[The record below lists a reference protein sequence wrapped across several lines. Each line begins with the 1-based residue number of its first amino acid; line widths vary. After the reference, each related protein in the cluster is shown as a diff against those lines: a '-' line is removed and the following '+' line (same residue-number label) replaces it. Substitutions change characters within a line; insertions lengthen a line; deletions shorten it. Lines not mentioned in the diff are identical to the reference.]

1 MLSTPA
7 ASSRRPRRGLHL
19 IWWPGRSSRRSG
31 SGQRGMVTAEFAV
44 VLPAVVLV
52 LALSVGALGLALD
65 QIRCVDAARAGA
77 RAAARGDSAAAVI
90 LVASRAAPS
99 DALVSVETTDDIVS
113 VSVVSGPRV
122 AAVLLP
128 AWLRASSTASAARE
142 SSDPQ
147 P

>member
-1 MLSTPA
+1 M
-7 ASSRRPRRGLHL
+7 ASPPRPRCRSEDGTLDPPWPSRRAKFA
-19 IWWPGRSSRRSG
+19 
-31 SGQRGMVTAEFAV
+31 QRGMVTAEFAV

-52 LALSVGALGLALD
+52 LTLSLGALGLALD

-77 RAAARGDSAAAVI
+77 RAASRGDSPGAVI

-99 DALVSVETTDDIVS
+99 GALVSIAASDDLVR
-113 VSVVSGPRV
+113 VSVVSRPRV
-122 AAVLLP
+122 AASLLP
-128 AWLRASSTASAARE
+128 AWLRASSTASAVRE

>member
-7 ASSRRPRRGLHL
+7 ASSRRSQWLPHL
-19 IWWPGRSSRRSG
+19 AWWPARSSRWSG